1 MKTNTTQA
9 KSILRILIVSLL
21 LTANA
26 QDISATE
33 ATGLDYDGNAL
44 TEEGTCGVD
53 KDNLKW
59 TFYSSTGVLEIE
71 GDGSMAD
78 YGAHR
83 APWSHLEESIC
94 SVKLSPDITRI
105 GDYAFFGCNVS
116 HFDLPDRLESIG
128 YSAFDYTPWM
138 QGQPQGPV
146 YLDNWLITY
155 VGDVP
160 TATFA
165 IKEGTIGVADNAFY
179 KRGVKDIVFPKG
191 LKYIGE
197 AAFLSQPDLVSI
209 SFSEGLLSIGEN
221 AFSDCDKLLNV
232 TLPEGIEK
240 IGYGAFYDCD
250 ALERI
255 LLPGSLFS
263 TGESAFAS
271 CSNLTNVLLSER
283 ISRIDN
289 GSFLDCTSLTEI
301 TLPNSVTS
309 IGQSSFSGTSITE
322 ILLPEKI
329 EKIEAAA
336 FYGCPQLTKVTS
348 LNRIPPTIMMYAS
361 FEVLNYDIDLYVPCR
376 TSNDYKREW
385 DGFASITELECDCAK
400 FKVTFMV
407 DGEVVEVKEFSHDC
421 EIELPNMEEI
431 EGHTFTWRN
440 VPDKMPDE
448 DIIIYGEYV
457 PNRYLVA
464 FKIGDEV
471 IASDSLDYG
480 AAIVAPEAPKKE
492 GYTFDGWNEMIETV
506 PAYDVTI
513 EGIYS
518 VNYYLLTY
526 MVDGEVVRSES
537 VAYGTEIHLIDEPTK
552 EGYTFSEWSEVPE
565 TMPANDVT
573 ISGTFAINQYII
585 TYTIDGEV
593 FATNTI
599 NYGESITI
607 PEVPAR
613 EGYTFAWIDEIPETM
628 PAKDIGINGAYT
640 IISDV
645 LNIAVKDEALYIYTT
660 DGQRVNELQK
670 GINIVPLKDGSI
682 RKVFR
687 K

>member
-1 MKTNTTQA
+1 
-9 KSILRILIVSLL
+9 
-21 LTANA
+21 
-26 QDISATE
+26 
-33 ATGLDYDGNAL
+33 
-44 TEEGTCGVD
+44 
-53 KDNLKW
+53 
-59 TFYSSTGVLEIE
+59 
-71 GDGSMAD
+71 
-78 YGAHR
+78 
-83 APWSHLEESIC
+83 
-94 SVKLSPDITRI
+94 
-105 GDYAFFGCNVS
+105 
-116 HFDLPDRLESIG
+116 
-128 YSAFDYTPWM
+128 
-138 QGQPQGPV
+138 
-146 YLDNWLITY
+146 
-155 VGDVP
+155 
-160 TATFA
+160 
-165 IKEGTIGVADNAFY
+165 
-179 KRGVKDIVFPKG
+179 
-191 LKYIGE
+191 
-197 AAFLSQPDLVSI
+197 
-209 SFSEGLLSIGEN
+209 
-221 AFSDCDKLLNV
+221 
-232 TLPEGIEK
+232 
-240 IGYGAFYDCD
+240 
-250 ALERI
+250 
-255 LLPGSLFS
+255 
-263 TGESAFAS
+263 
-271 CSNLTNVLLSER
+271 
-283 ISRIDN
+283 
-289 GSFLDCTSLTEI
+289 
-301 TLPNSVTS
+301 
-309 IGQSSFSGTSITE
+309 
-322 ILLPEKI
+322 
-329 EKIEAAA
+329 
-336 FYGCPQLTKVTS
+336 
-348 LNRIPPTIMMYAS
+348 MMYAS

-552 EGYTFSEWSEVPE
+552 KGYTFSEWSEVPE